1 MMLTLQV
8 RVRTSDTITIITIM
22 KDPRTSDWPLMHSPV
37 PTVIMVLGYLYVIL
51 FLGPRMME
59 NRKPFKLREVL
70 IVYNG
75 AQVLY
80 SLFMLYE
87 TITR

>member
-1 MMLTLQV
+1 MLLFL
-8 RVRTSDTITIITIM
+8 
-22 KDPRTSDWPLMHSPV
+22 DPRTTDWPLMQSPV
-37 PTVIMVLGYLYVIL
+37 PTVMMVLTYLYVIL
-51 FLGPRMME
+51 FLGPKMMA

-87 TITR
+87 VSILRIQRTYYE